1 MKYILLKDNKI
12 TKLIASQKSRT
23 ELNQVLQSLYDYDS
37 IIEVSEDFETRI
49 SADINEY
56 DENLKYKSKEQR
68 ILEGFIPVPEGYE
81 IKNGELVEI
90 KEPEKTPE
98 ELLAEKKQQAIEYLS
113 YQCDTK
119 RIEIIDDKR
128 IINVLTGATTGYP
141 EYMTAENIG
150 KVIELFRNIY
160 HTYTPMIQSAT
171 TIEEIDDIMKGIVYP
186 DLDYIL
192 NQLQNEEIAEPV
204 S

>member
-1 MKYILLKDNKI
+1 MKYILLKDNII

-23 ELNQVLQSLYDYDS
+23 ELNQVLQSLYDYDT
-37 IIEVSEDFETRI
+37 ILEVPENFETRI
-49 SADINEY
+49 GADIKEY
-56 DENLKYKSKEQR
+56 DENLKYKSQEQR
-68 ILEGFIPVPEGYE
+68 IIEGFIPVPEGYE
-81 IKNGELVEI
+81 IKDEKVVKI

-98 ELLAEKKQQAIEYLS
+98 ELLKEKIEEAIRELS
-113 YQCDTK
+113 FNCNDK

-128 IINVLTGATTGYP
+128 IMNVLTGATTGYP
-141 EYMTAENIG
+141 EYMTADNIG

-171 TIEEIDDIMKGIVYP
+171 TIEEVDNIMKGIVYP

-192 NQLQNEEIAEPV
+192 NALNNNET
-204 S
+204 